1 VRSASTI
8 GIEGVVKGYRPNGLV
23 LVLFRNGH
31 QVTAHLSKRDR
42 VSGKQ
47 FAVGETVTVEMSP
60 FDFSHGRVRI

>member
-1 VRSASTI
+1 
-8 GIEGVVKGYRPNGLV
+8 LV
-23 LVLFRNGH
+23 LVAFRNGH

-42 VSGKQ
+42 LSGKQ